1 LWEKKGKVMKT
12 RLEEISP
19 VKKKLEIEIEAG
31 EVDKRIDEAYRELRK
46 GVRLPGFRPGK
57 VPRKI
62 LERRFGS
69 QVIDDVTRR
78 LVSETLPKAVEQT
91 NTIPLSMPVI
101 ENEILKLGQNFKY
114 SALMEVRP
122 EFELKDYMGLEA
134 EKERFSVSDED
145 VEAQLEEIRK
155 THGRLSSIETER
167 GIKEGDFSV
176 IEYEGFENGKAL
188 DGIKNSNFLINVG
201 SHDFHSDF
209 EKALVGLKRGEM
221 SEFDVDFGEDY
232 SQPKLAGRSV
242 RFKVKVIDIKE
253 MSLPELNDEFAKNLG
268 ADFKDLNDL
277 KDKIRETLIEREGK
291 RVDRELKMRL
301 LKKVTD
307 SVDFELPESLVDSEL
322 NGAIENIRQN
332 FLRSGSNM
340 EQAGLDEEKLK
351 NDLKPASEK
360 RVKDM
365 LVLGEIARS
374 NDLDITEAEL
384 SGGFEELALKT
395 GQDPEALRQYYEANN
410 LRESFRQQLLEEKTL
425 NYLVKGANIIEVEAD
440 KIKRE
445 PE

>member
-1 LWEKKGKVMKT
+1 MGEKREVMKT

-31 EVDKRIDEAYRELRK
+31 EVDKRIDEAYRELKK
-46 GVRLPGFRPGK
+46 GVRLPGFRAGK

-122 EFELKDYMGLEA
+122 EFELKDYMGLEV

-188 DGIKNSNFLINVG
+188 EGIKNSNFLINVG

-209 EKALVGLKRGEM
+209 EKALIGLKKGEM

-332 FLRSGSNM
+332 FLRSGSSM

-365 LVLGEIARS
+365 LVLAEIARS

-384 SGGFEELALKT
+384 SGGFKELSMKT
-395 GQDPEALRQYYEANN
+395 GQDTEALRQYYEANN

>member
-1 LWEKKGKVMKT
+1 MKT

-31 EVDKRIDEAYRELRK
+31 EVDKRIDEAYRELKK
-46 GVRLPGFRPGK
+46 GVRLPGFRAGK

-122 EFELKDYMGLEA
+122 EFELKDYMGLEV
-134 EKERFSVSDED
+134 EKERFSVRDED

-188 DGIKNSNFLINVG
+188 EGIKNSNFLINVG

-209 EKALVGLKRGEM
+209 EKALIGLKKGEM

-332 FLRSGSNM
+332 FLRSGSSM

-365 LVLGEIARS
+365 LVLAEIARS

-384 SGGFEELALKT
+384 SGGFKELSMKT
-395 GQDPEALRQYYEANN
+395 GQDTEALRQYYEANN

>member
-1 LWEKKGKVMKT
+1 MKT

-31 EVDKRIDEAYRELRK
+31 EVDKRIDEAYRELKK
-46 GVRLPGFRPGK
+46 GVRLPGFRAGK

-122 EFELKDYMGLEA
+122 EFELKDYMGLEV

-188 DGIKNSNFLINVG
+188 EGIKNSNFLINVG

-209 EKALVGLKRGEM
+209 EKALIGLKKGEM

-332 FLRSGSNM
+332 FLRSGSSM

-365 LVLGEIARS
+365 LVLAEIARS

-384 SGGFEELALKT
+384 SGGFKELSMKT
-395 GQDPEALRQYYEANN
+395 GQDTEALRQYYEANN